1 MNTDNLPP
9 LPEPALVIGTKLLPY
24 EERHFSTQDLAVR
37 LGYREGIRSYYT
49 TTQVEEIRR
58 AAILAERER
67 WKEEIEA
74 QEEKY
79 FVLASE
85 LVYNGNSVQHWCSKA
100 KAYGDAIM
108 QCWDVLKEAGRPP
121 DGKTQ
126 LHEAIAAAIRENS

>member
-49 TTQVEEIRR
+49 TAQVEEIRR

-67 WKEEIEA
+67 FRAMFDEA
-74 QEEKY
+74 LADHSITWPGEVDILYEKM
-79 FVLASE
+79 F
-85 LVYNGNSVQHWCSKA
+85 
-100 KAYGDAIM
+100 
-108 QCWDVLKEAGRPP
+108 P
-121 DGKTQ
+121 
-126 LHEAIAAAIRENS
+126 AAAIREGRN